1 MNFKIHIWKQ
11 TLQLQYYILFSRSF
25 LNSSCSNFQSMF
37 LFIPFVT
44 GGFYSCLYAAVK
56 KSNFQGASSIKLL
69 TRLLLLVN
77 KNPKIYKG
85 QSWLMSVLL
94 CFAWV
99 EEWNTYR
106 LYIYTSAGR
115 PLQRRPTDTRWQHYT
130 VNISKLRVALKG
142 NSTDFPH

>member
-1 MNFKIHIWKQ
+1 MNFKIHISKQ

-69 TRLLLLVN
+69 TRLLLLVS
-77 KNPKIYKG
+77 KNADNYKG
-85 QSWLMSVLL
+85 QSFSDLH
-94 CFAWV
+94 
-99 EEWNTYR
+99 EWKRGTLTGFIFTHQLVHCNVDQLTPGGS
-106 LYIYTSAGR
+106 ID
-115 PLQRRPTDTRWQHYT
+115 Q
-130 VNISKLRVALKG
+130 
-142 NSTDFPH
+142 